1 MELADLDQIIDAINN
16 GKVNAK
22 QVDWENLV
30 LDSYQA
36 TQAKTP
42 IPFIVFLAGLLS
54 EIHVRDWRIEALNR
68 ISENL
73 DSYLANVCNDKET
86 IDRFAK
92 ECGSLRHYFRTVNY
106 IIPYYDDAGIIYNE
120 NKDKEQFEVEAF
132 IYLKFL
138 ERLDNISEYLAYT
151 QAHYDLITNK
161 SKYPFLPQQ
170 APILAS
176 LYFGI
181 IIPEDIIGFCQSLY
195 MAEFTRQRYLNGW
208 KPSPITTIDTF
219 PLDLRNNCF
228 DAYIK
233 LRTNSKMSELMQDN
247 NRLYRPTELECMNI
261 LLEDEWQAYNRL
273 KGIENF
279 KSSLAYSEIWKPGT
293 PDILRMAELFLTYL
307 QDNMNLLQNSQL
319 VNITNNVTAFPYCT
333 YIVTDTD
340 KTRDEIEA
348 DIVRA
353 AKKSAQTF
361 ANLLTNYKLKGFLD
375 FRGETP
381 KEIYEYM
388 KERYNLT
395 YSAANFT
402 RYFKG

>member
-1 MELADLDQIIDAINN
+1 
-16 GKVNAK
+16 
-22 QVDWENLV
+22 
-30 LDSYQA
+30 
-36 TQAKTP
+36 
-42 IPFIVFLAGLLS
+42 
-54 EIHVRDWRIEALNR
+54 
-68 ISENL
+68 
-73 DSYLANVCNDKET
+73 
-86 IDRFAK
+86 
-92 ECGSLRHYFRTVNY
+92 
-106 IIPYYDDAGIIYNE
+106 
-120 NKDKEQFEVEAF
+120 
-132 IYLKFL
+132 
-138 ERLDNISEYLAYT
+138 
-151 QAHYDLITNK
+151 
-161 SKYPFLPQQ
+161 
-170 APILAS
+170 
-176 LYFGI
+176 
-181 IIPEDIIGFCQSLY
+181 
-195 MAEFTRQRYLNGW
+195 
-208 KPSPITTIDTF
+208 
-219 PLDLRNNCF
+219 
-228 DAYIK
+228 
-233 LRTNSKMSELMQDN
+233 MQDN